1 VMEFS
6 GALLAQPVQLQVRR
20 FVDNLRSLCRRQND
34 RRTYDPSAGRPQISR
49 TPQLDLIFDFAANRI
64 TSCFEPPPGL
74 PRSRDA
80 RGTVRMKM
88 RALISPFILTML
100 LFGMPIA
107 ASAQT
112 SSPLFGT
119 WRVTSFK
126 LQVIGERGEREF
138 FGPNPK
144 GYVIL
149 TPEPRIMAFIAADG
163 RKPPTNQAEA
173 AAMLQSMIAYTGRIT
188 LESDRF
194 TTDVEVSWNQLYIG
208 KPQVRFYIVEG
219 DKLTLLTPE
228 QESATVPGERITS
241 TLTFE
246 RQK

>member
-1 VMEFS
+1 MEMR
-6 GALLAQPVQLQVRR
+6 GL
-20 FVDNLRSLCRRQND
+20 
-34 RRTYDPSAGRPQISR
+34 TSA
-49 TPQLDLIFDFAANRI
+49 
-64 TSCFEPPPGL
+64 
-74 PRSRDA
+74 
-80 RGTVRMKM
+80 
-88 RALISPFILTML
+88 FILTVL
-100 LFGMPIA
+100 LLGMPTWA
-107 ASAQT
+107 NAQM
-112 SSPLFGT
+112 SNQLFGT

-126 LQVIGERGEREF
+126 LHVIGESGERDL

-163 RKPPTNQAEA
+163 RQPPANQAEA
-173 AAMLQSMIAYTGRIT
+173 AAMLQSMIAYTGRIK
-188 LESDRF
+188 LEPDKF
-194 TTDVEVSWNQLYIG
+194 TTDVEFSWNQLYIG
-208 KPQVRFYIVEG
+208 KPQVRFYIVDG

>member
-1 VMEFS
+1 MKIRGLTSAFVLTT
-6 GALLAQPVQLQVRR
+6 LLLGIP
-20 FVDNLRSLCRRQND
+20 
-34 RRTYDPSAGRPQISR
+34 T
-49 TPQLDLIFDFAANRI
+49 AAN
-64 TSCFEPPPGL
+64 
-74 PRSRDA
+74 
-80 RGTVRMKM
+80 
-88 RALISPFILTML
+88 
-100 LFGMPIA
+100 
-107 ASAQT
+107 AQT
-112 SSPLFGT
+112 TDPIFGT

-126 LQVIGERGEREF
+126 LQVIGEQGEREF

-173 AAMLQSMIAYTGRIT
+173 AAMLQSMIAYTGRIR
-188 LESDRF
+188 LEADRF

>member
-1 VMEFS
+1 MR
-6 GALLAQPVQLQVRR
+6 LLICP
-20 FVDNLRSLCRRQND
+20 FVL
-34 RRTYDPSAGRPQISR
+34 A
-49 TPQLDLIFDFAANRI
+49 
-64 TSCFEPPPGL
+64 
-74 PRSRDA
+74 
-80 RGTVRMKM
+80 
-88 RALISPFILTML
+88 ML
-100 LFGMPIA
+100 LFGMPTA
-107 ASAQT
+107 ANAQT
-112 SSPLFGT
+112 SNPLFGT

-126 LQVIGERGEREF
+126 LQVIGEEGEREF

-163 RKPPTNQAEA
+163 RKPPTDQAEA
-173 AAMLQSMIAYTGRIT
+173 ATMLQSMIAYTGRIK
-188 LESDRF
+188 LEPGKF

-208 KPQVRFYIVEG
+208 KPQVRFYIVDG

-228 QESATVPGERITS
+228 QESAAVPGKRITS

>member
-1 VMEFS
+1 
-6 GALLAQPVQLQVRR
+6 
-20 FVDNLRSLCRRQND
+20 
-34 RRTYDPSAGRPQISR
+34 
-49 TPQLDLIFDFAANRI
+49 
-64 TSCFEPPPGL
+64 
-74 PRSRDA
+74 
-80 RGTVRMKM
+80 MKM
-88 RALISPFILTML
+88 RALLSLFILAML
-100 LFGMPIA
+100 LFGTPITA
-107 ASAQT
+107 NAQASN
-112 SSPLFGT
+112 PLFGT

-126 LQVIGERGEREF
+126 LKVLGQRGEREL
-138 FGPNPK
+138 FGPNPR

-173 AAMLQSMIAYTGRIT
+173 AAMLQSMIAYTGRIR
-188 LESDRF
+188 LEPDRF